1 MRKILLSLLL
11 FSLCGSM
18 IFAQEPLEINDVERV
33 PLGNLTYQ
41 WRNIYDRTP
50 LHGKC
55 RIILSYSSYLI
66 ANFNK
71 DGILDGA
78 YEEYKD
84 NRLFKKLTYVKGR
97 AKGKGYEYYYDGSLF
112 ERVFL

>member
-50 LHGKC
+50 LHG
-55 RIILSYSSYLI
+55 
-66 ANFNK
+66 
-71 DGILDGA
+71 G
-78 YEEYKD
+78 
-84 NRLFKKLTYVKGR
+84 TYMTVPLYTENAGL
-97 AKGKGYEYYYDGSLF
+97 Y
-112 ERVFL
+112 